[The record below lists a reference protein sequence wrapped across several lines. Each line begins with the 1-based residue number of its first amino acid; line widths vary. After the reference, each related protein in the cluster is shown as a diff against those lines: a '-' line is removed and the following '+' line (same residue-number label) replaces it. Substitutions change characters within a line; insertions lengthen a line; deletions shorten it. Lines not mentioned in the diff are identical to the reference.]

1 MGGINLFCFPF
12 AGGSS
17 TYYMRWQK
25 YLHPGIDL
33 KIIELS
39 GRGNRITEPLYEE
52 FEELIDD
59 VYMKIRNQLLEK
71 PYALFGHSMG
81 SLITYELT
89 RVIQQKDNNLP
100 VHLFCSGRNSPNKK
114 SITSMHKLPDEEFKN
129 EVLLLGGTPKEV
141 LAWEELMEIFMPI
154 LKSDF
159 KIVENYEHRFIYG
172 NEKVRVP
179 MTILNG
185 IQDQLIDIK
194 ELEEWREFST
204 EQCSFHLFN
213 DDHFFINKHVGDI
226 TKIINN
232 TLIDEKNY
240 HQLKII

>member
-1 MGGINLFCFPF
+1 
-12 AGGSS
+12 
-17 TYYMRWQK
+17 
-25 YLHPGIDL
+25 
-33 KIIELS
+33 
-39 GRGNRITEPLYEE
+39 
-52 FEELIDD
+52 
-59 VYMKIRNQLLEK
+59 
-71 PYALFGHSMG
+71 
-81 SLITYELT
+81 
-89 RVIQQKDNNLP
+89 
-100 VHLFCSGRNSPNKK
+100 
-114 SITSMHKLPDEEFKN
+114 
-129 EVLLLGGTPKEV
+129 
-141 LAWEELMEIFMPI
+141 
-154 LKSDF
+154 
-159 KIVENYEHRFIYG
+159 
-172 NEKVRVP
+172 